1 MHDQLSSTSP
11 LNKLHSI
18 TFYYSRKCTRDVHG
32 NNHWRNTTLHD
43 QLDVRRRILSDR
55 RCCLSHIHQCS
66 IVYSNWSCEGLVFAA
81 ADRDQFADRYS
92 SKCTAPIDHLH
103 DIS

>member
-1 MHDQLSSTSP
+1 MHDQLSSIPP
-11 LNKLHSI
+11 LDKLHSI
-18 TFYYSRKCTRDVHG
+18 TFYYSRKCTRNVHG

-43 QLDVRRRILSDR
+43 QLELRRWSNRNWNYRDAFLL
-55 RCCLSHIHQCS
+55 RC
-66 IVYSNWSCEGLVFAA
+66 SNVHSNRNSEGLVFTPT
-81 ADRDQFADRYS
+81 DCDQFADRYS